1 MGLFLFSEKVFL
13 TNQFYFSG
21 KKKCK
26 WREELWNLKYLHRF
40 RWAHLNERLAY
51 EKAVHAQRM
60 RTEISQAKREAN
72 FYIQNAEKDSIRQK
86 KLKKKL
92 KRSGE
97 VIDNEVENSDKVYEV
112 RLKDTEDEI
121 LRKRKHLS
129 DSQKSGS
136 KTKQIKTDEQP
147 SQKSTAKGGKS
158 FLTKIF
164 SGGLDAED
172 E

>member
-1 MGLFLFSEKVFL
+1 MLLKFIVSSFV
-13 TNQFYFSG
+13 G
-21 KKKCK
+21 KKRCK

-40 RWAHLNERLAY
+40 KWAHLNERLAY

-72 FYIQNAEKDSIRQK
+72 FYIQNAEKDKLRQK

-92 KRSGE
+92 K
-97 VIDNEVENSDKVYEV
+97 NSEDLDMHDDSEKVYEV
-112 RLKDTEDEI
+112 RLKETEDEI
-121 LRKRKHLS
+121 IGKRKHL
-129 DSQKSGS
+129 DDGFQSGS
-136 KTKQIKTDEQP
+136 KRRLRDIKEQSP
-147 SQKSTAKGGKS
+147 AMGGKS

-164 SGGLDAED
+164 SGGLDAGD